1 MATENTEVGPPRV
14 AGRPPVPYRTHLRTL
29 MPLFKKWLNRRP
41 RLDFLVVGAEKAGT
55 TAMFSY
61 LKRVPG
67 VYIPLPKELNFFD
80 RAAWGDGTNFS
91 HLHRW
96 FVLAP
101 KGSILGEATPTY
113 LMNPECFPRI
123 RSYNPDMRII
133 AILRSPIRRAF
144 SAWNFRRVRYR
155 DKRDFMTAVRVEI
168 ESQGDLSVAR
178 ENKYRYM
185 SAGLYAPQIRALR
198 ETFDDEQ
205 LLLIKFEDFN
215 RDQET
220 WVRQAA
226 RFIGAADDFPFE
238 GTRRPNAWK
247 YKHRL
252 EKDQFNELLPYYEDD
267 ISEVE
272 ALTGWD
278 CSDWRRYE
286 KTAGTASEEAAEAA
300 AGAGNPNG

>member
-1 MATENTEVGPPRV
+1 
-14 AGRPPVPYRTHLRTL
+14 
-29 MPLFKKWLNRRP
+29 MPLLKNWLNRRP

-101 KGSILGEATPTY
+101 KGAILGEATPTY

-185 SAGLYAPQIRALR
+185 SAGLYALQIRALR
-198 ETFDDEQ
+198 ETFDDDQ

-220 WVRQAA
+220 WVRKAA
-226 RFIGAADDFPFE
+226 GFIGAADDFPFE

-300 AGAGNPNG
+300 AGAGKPNG

>member
-1 MATENTEVGPPRV
+1 
-14 AGRPPVPYRTHLRTL
+14 
-29 MPLFKKWLNRRP
+29 MPFIKDWLNRRP
-41 RLDFLVVGAEKAGT
+41 RLDFVVAGAEKAGT

-67 VYIPLPKELNFFD
+67 VHIPLPKELNFFD
-80 RAAWGDGTNFS
+80 RPAWGDGTDFS
-91 HLHRW
+91 KLHRW

-101 KGSILGEATPTY
+101 KGAILGEATPTY

-123 RSYNPDMRII
+123 HEYNPEIKFL

-155 DKRDFMTAVRVEI
+155 DKRDFMTAVRVEM
-168 ESQGDLSVAR
+168 ESGGDLAVAR

-185 SAGLYAPQIRALR
+185 SAGLYASQIRAAR
-198 ETFDDEQ
+198 EVFPAENI
-205 LLLIKFEDFN
+205 LFIKFEDFN

-220 WVRQAA
+220 RVRQAA
-226 RFIGAADDFPFE
+226 RFIGAGDDFPFE
-238 GTRRPNAWK
+238 KTRRTNVWK

-252 EKDQFNELLPYYEDD
+252 TAEEFDELLPYYDRD
-267 ISEVE
+267 IAEVE
-272 ALTGWD
+272 TLTGWD

-286 KTAGTASEEAAEAA
+286 KTAGTASEEAMEVV
-300 AGAGNPNG
+300 AGTEKPNG

>member
-1 MATENTEVGPPRV
+1 
-14 AGRPPVPYRTHLRTL
+14 
-29 MPLFKKWLNRRP
+29 MPLLKNWLNRRP

-101 KGSILGEATPTY
+101 KGAILGEATPTY

-123 RSYNPDMRII
+123 RSYNPGMRII

-198 ETFDDEQ
+198 ETFDDDQ

-220 WVRQAA
+220 WVRKAA
-226 RFIGAADDFPFE
+226 GFIGAADDFPFE

-300 AGAGNPNG
+300 AGAGKPNG

>member
-1 MATENTEVGPPRV
+1 
-14 AGRPPVPYRTHLRTL
+14 
-29 MPLFKKWLNRRP
+29 MPLLKNWLNRRP

-101 KGSILGEATPTY
+101 KGAILGEATPTY

-123 RSYNPDMRII
+123 RSYNPGMRII

-198 ETFDDEQ
+198 ETFDDDQ

-220 WVRQAA
+220 WVRKAA
-226 RFIGAADDFPFE
+226 GFIGAADDFPFE

-267 ISEVE
+267 ILEVE

-300 AGAGNPNG
+300 AGAGKPNG

>member
-1 MATENTEVGPPRV
+1 
-14 AGRPPVPYRTHLRTL
+14 
-29 MPLFKKWLNRRP
+29 MPLLKNWLNRRP

-101 KGSILGEATPTY
+101 KGAILGEATPTY

-198 ETFDDEQ
+198 ETFDDDQ

-220 WVRQAA
+220 WVRKAA
-226 RFIGAADDFPFE
+226 GFIGAADDFPFE

-300 AGAGNPNG
+300 AGAGKPNG

>member
-1 MATENTEVGPPRV
+1 
-14 AGRPPVPYRTHLRTL
+14 
-29 MPLFKKWLNRRP
+29 MPLLKNWLNRRP

-101 KGSILGEATPTY
+101 KGAILGEATPTY

-198 ETFDDEQ
+198 ETFDDDQ

-220 WVRQAA
+220 WVRKAA
-226 RFIGAADDFPFE
+226 GFIGAADDFPFE

-267 ISEVE
+267 ILEVE

-300 AGAGNPNG
+300 AGAGKPNG

>member
-1 MATENTEVGPPRV
+1 
-14 AGRPPVPYRTHLRTL
+14 
-29 MPLFKKWLNRRP
+29 MPLLKNWLNRRP

-101 KGSILGEATPTY
+101 KGAILGEATPTY

-178 ENKYRYM
+178 ENKYRNM

-198 ETFDDEQ
+198 ETFDDDQ

-220 WVRQAA
+220 WVRKAA
-226 RFIGAADDFPFE
+226 GFIGAADDFPFE
-238 GTRRPNAWK
+238 GTRRTNAWK

-300 AGAGNPNG
+300 AGAGKPNG

>member
-1 MATENTEVGPPRV
+1 
-14 AGRPPVPYRTHLRTL
+14 
-29 MPLFKKWLNRRP
+29 MPLFKNWLNRRP

-80 RAAWGDGTNFS
+80 RAAWGDGTDFS

-96 FVLAP
+96 FMLAP
-101 KGSILGEATPTY
+101 RGAILGEATPTY

-144 SAWNFRRVRYR
+144 SAWNFRRVRFR

-168 ESQGDLSVAR
+168 ESKGDLSVAR

-185 SAGLYAPQIRALR
+185 SAGLYASQIRALR
-198 ETFDDEQ
+198 ETFDEDQ

-220 WVRQAA
+220 WVRRAA
-226 RFIGAADDFPFE
+226 RHIGAEDAFPFE
-238 GTRRPNAWK
+238 KTRRPNAWG

-252 EKDQFNELLPYYEDD
+252 EKEQFEELLPYYEED
-267 ISEVE
+267 ITEVE

-278 CSDWRRYE
+278 CGDWRRYE
-286 KTAGTASEEAAEAA
+286 KSTGTASEQAAEAV
-300 AGAGNPNG
+300 AGGPDPSNG

>member
-1 MATENTEVGPPRV
+1 
-14 AGRPPVPYRTHLRTL
+14 
-29 MPLFKKWLNRRP
+29 MPLLKNWLNRRP

-101 KGSILGEATPTY
+101 KGAILGEATPTY

-123 RSYNPDMRII
+123 RSYNPGMRII

-198 ETFDDEQ
+198 ETFDDDQ

-220 WVRQAA
+220 WVRKAA
-226 RFIGAADDFPFE
+226 GFIGAADDFPFE

-272 ALTGWD
+272 TLTGWD

-300 AGAGNPNG
+300 AGAGKPNG